1 MKKYKEIVIVT
12 GANFRESKR
21 IFKNTDKSL
30 IVEHEGKILKFNA
43 GAATAIVLNQADYLV
58 YMTGASLENLET
70 IAKQLKGEFYFE
82 EIDLLDKKAVKKLAD
97 NIKKLK
103 ERTGLDVHIVHYGGA
118 SETKVSLPRDTIYL
132 DPWETPS
139 EAISPMI
146 DYNCVTWLNLM
157 QALRSITKN
166 QKITKNIVI
175 SAVAAIRTGRFF
187 LLDAIQKGAV
197 HSMARTLAID
207 LTRENMFITEIMP
220 GITDTGFYD
229 TDETLKATLQ
239 ISKEYGY
246 EYEKENLPVF
256 PAQRIADSIKFV
268 LDTPAHI
275 REISLIPF
283 GQYPH
288 LGA

>member
-1 MKKYKEIVIVT
+1 MKGIVIVT

-21 IFKNTDKSL
+21 LFKNTDKSL
-30 IVEHEGKILKFNA
+30 LVEHEGKRLKLNA

-58 YMTGASLENLET
+58 YMTGASLENLE
-70 IAKQLKGEFYFE
+70 IIGKQLKGEFYFKE
-82 EIDLLDKKAVKKLAD
+82 VDLLDKNAVKKLAES
-97 NIKKLK
+97 IKNLK
-103 ERTGLDVHIVHYGGA
+103 DKTGLDVHIVHYGGA
-118 SETKVSLPRDTIYL
+118 SETNVPLPRNTIYL

-157 QALRSITKN
+157 QALKEVTST

-207 LTRENMFITEIMP
+207 LTKENMFITEIMP

-229 TDETLKATLQ
+229 TDETLDATMQ

-246 EYEKENLPVF
+246 EYPSRDDLPVF

-283 GQYPH
+283 GQYPQ

>member
-1 MKKYKEIVIVT
+1 MKGIVIVT

-21 IFKNTDKSL
+21 LFNNTDKSL
-30 IVEHEGKILKFNA
+30 LVEHEGKKLKFNA

-58 YMTGASLENLET
+58 YMTGASFENLEI

-82 EIDLLDKKAVKKLAD
+82 EIDLLDKSAVKKLAD
-97 NIKKLK
+97 NIKNLK
-103 ERTGLDVHIVHYGGA
+103 EKTGLDVHIVHYGGA
-118 SETKVSLPRDTIYL
+118 SETKVPLPRNTIYL
-132 DPWETPS
+132 DPYETPS

-146 DYNCVTWLNLM
+146 DYNCVTWLNLI
-157 QALRSITKN
+157 QALKEVTQS

-197 HSMARTLAID
+197 HSMARTLAVD
-207 LTRENMFITEIMP
+207 LTKENMFITEIMP

-229 TDETLKATLQ
+229 TDETLDATIQ

-246 EYEKENLPVF
+246 EYPSKDDLPVL

-283 GQYPH
+283 GQYPQ

>member
-1 MKKYKEIVIVT
+1 MKGIVIVT
-12 GANFRESKR
+12 GANFRESKK
-21 IFKNTDKSL
+21 IFKNTDQSL
-30 IVEHEGKILKFNA
+30 LIEHEGKKLKFNA
-43 GAATAIVLNQADYLV
+43 GAATATVLNQAGYLV
-58 YMTGASLENLET
+58 YMTGASLENLEV
-70 IAKQLKGEFYFE
+70 ISKHLKGEFHFE
-82 EIDLLDKKAVKKLAD
+82 QLDLLDKDAIKQFAQRVKE
-97 NIKKLK
+97 LK
-103 ERTGLDVHIVHYGGA
+103 DRTGLDVHICHYAGA
-118 SETKVSLPRDTIYL
+118 SETTVPLPRNTIYL

-146 DYNCVTWLNLM
+146 DYNCVTWLNLI
-157 QALRSITKN
+157 QALKNITKD

-187 LLDAIQKGAV
+187 LLDAIQKGSV
-197 HSMARTLAID
+197 HSMARTLAVD

-229 TDETLKATLQ
+229 TDETLDATIQ

-246 EYEKENLPVF
+246 EYKSKDDLPVF
-256 PAQRIADSIKFV
+256 PAQRIAESIRFV

-283 GQYPH
+283 GQYPQ